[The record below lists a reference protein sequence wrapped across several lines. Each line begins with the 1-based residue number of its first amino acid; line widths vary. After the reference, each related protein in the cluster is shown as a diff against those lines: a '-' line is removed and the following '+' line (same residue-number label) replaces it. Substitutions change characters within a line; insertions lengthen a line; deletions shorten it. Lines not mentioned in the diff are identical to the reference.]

1 MLSCCRH
8 GGSCEAARG
17 PAQHTHHKEPWGCPN
32 RGNAHRKEPFG
43 LPSTSLRITSMA
55 AAASDDVAL
64 AVDAPRQCATPAA
77 ATPRPEAAFDN
88 SFFTAGCEKV
98 TERDAHKSTFGLRQ
112 LMYAPDDRHD
122 VAVLNIADLE
132 RLDER
137 RDRIRHRGIER
148 RCTWWCTLQGTVVT
162 DVLRSPF
169 FFASFGSRPAR
180 ESIGAPA
187 ADLRAVDAT
196 SAHRC
201 LRRDALGLRQAG
213 EGAQRFICH
222 GADGA
227 GRVPLVRVDLPQQ
240 RNISKISS
248 ILSRVGEMP
257 GLHI

>member
-1 MLSCCRH
+1 
-8 GGSCEAARG
+8 
-17 PAQHTHHKEPWGCPN
+17 
-32 RGNAHRKEPFG
+32 
-43 LPSTSLRITSMA
+43 MA

-77 ATPRPEAAFDN
+77 ATPRPEETAFDN

-98 TERDAHKSTFGLRQ
+98 AERSAHTSTFGLRQ

-169 FFASFGSRPAR
+169 FFASFGS
-180 ESIGAPA
+180 
-187 ADLRAVDAT
+187 
-196 SAHRC
+196 
-201 LRRDALGLRQAG
+201 
-213 EGAQRFICH
+213 
-222 GADGA
+222 
-227 GRVPLVRVDLPQQ
+227 
-240 RNISKISS
+240 
-248 ILSRVGEMP
+248 
-257 GLHI
+257 

>member
-1 MLSCCRH
+1 MLSD
-8 GGSCEAARG
+8 ARARTG
-17 PAQHTHHKEPWGCPN
+17 AGGCPI
-32 RGNAHRKEPFG
+32 RGNTHRKEPFG
-43 LPSTSLRITSMA
+43 PPSTSLRIASMA

-77 ATPRPEAAFDN
+77 ATPRPEETAFDN

-169 FFASFGSRPAR
+169 FFASFGVY
-180 ESIGAPA
+180 A
-187 ADLRAVDAT
+187 ATLWVFDKPEKE
-196 SAHRC
+196 HNGFMPRC
-201 LRRDALGLRQAG
+201 
-213 EGAQRFICH
+213 
-222 GADGA
+222 
-227 GRVPLVRVDLPQQ
+227 
-240 RNISKISS
+240 
-248 ILSRVGEMP
+248 
-257 GLHI
+257 